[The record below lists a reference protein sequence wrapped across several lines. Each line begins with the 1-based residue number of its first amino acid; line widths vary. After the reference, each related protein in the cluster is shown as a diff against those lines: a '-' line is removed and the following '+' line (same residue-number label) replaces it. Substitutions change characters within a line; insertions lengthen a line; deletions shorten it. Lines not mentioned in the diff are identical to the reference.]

1 MSNNIENPWTD
12 DRLLHEMVW
21 SVDCLFTE
29 FPEVASAF
37 SGSALKWWVD
47 VTHAEWARRARRDA
61 LTPYYDRFDTL

>member
-1 MSNNIENPWTD
+1 
-12 DRLLHEMVW
+12 VW

-29 FPEVASAF
+29 FPEVVSAL